1 MRKMIV
7 ILAVV
12 LVANIALA
20 EVKITAK
27 DEGSGV
33 VSINYEVTDSPKAR
47 AFALDI
53 TVDAGT
59 IDAISG
65 YIKGESTA
73 ANPGFGIFPA
83 NFSRS
88 ITVDP
93 DTGDVA
99 DWNVDGYTPVADPN
113 DTGAL
118 GGLGTGGITIEMGA
132 LYYPTD
138 DSSPNAPGDSGILC
152 TITVSA
158 DCNLNIA
165 ENATRGGIVLTDPA
179 IAADVNLVGAT
190 NMPVVLGAADCFPSS
205 FESYADWV
213 AMGKPA
219 CWCAPYQCD
228 GDADGLDSGSPDN
241 YRVFNGDLSLIV
253 DNWKRKIDDPQLNPC
268 ADIDHKDSGS
278 PFNYRVFT
286 EDLGI
291 LVDNWKKTDS
301 ELTGDCP
308 RN

>member
-1 MRKMIV
+1 MRTMIV
-7 ILAVV
+7 MLAVV
-12 LVANIALA
+12 LIANVALA

-27 DEGSGV
+27 DEGGGV

-73 ANPGFGIFPA
+73 ANPGYGIFPA
-83 NFSRS
+83 NFSRY
-88 ITVDP
+88 ITVDA

-99 DWNVDGYTPVADPN
+99 DWNVDNYTPVADPN

-138 DSSPNAPGDSGILC
+138 DSSPNAPGNSGTLC
-152 TITVSA
+152 TITVSE
-158 DCNLNIA
+158 DCNLSVA
-165 ENATRGGIVLTDPA
+165 ENATRGGVVLTDPA
-179 IAADVNLVGAT
+179 IAADANLAGAT
-190 NMPVVLGAADCFPSS
+190 NVPVVLGTADCFPSS
-205 FESYADWV
+205 FESYANWV

-241 YRVFNGDLSLIV
+241 YRIFTGDLSLIV

-278 PFNYRVFT
+278 PFNYRVYS
-286 EDLGI
+286 EDLAI
-291 LVDNWKKTDS
+291 LVDNWKKTSS
-301 ELTGDCP
+301 ELAGDCP